1 MYSPEIFDHKKLLVR
16 YGQSETYITQDY
28 VYNYSKKRGQSNKQI
43 AIDLKIS
50 ISTVKR
56 VWMYY
61 LDTGEK
67 LLLKNGV
74 RRMKEI
80 KDYEEKIVIRA
91 YKDQRVGARRL
102 EKILDQDYG
111 IHIPHN
117 RIYRIL
123 LKNNMANENEK
134 KKKPRKKWIRYE
146 RKHSLSLLHLDW
158 HTSEYNGKEVCV
170 VMDDESR
177 KILTVGEFENEK
189 QEHVIKL
196 MDNVLKEYS
205 HIMEIREILT
215 DRGSQF
221 YANKRDK
228 NNEANN
234 NFEKYIKEKVTMHI
248 VSRPHHPSETME
260 NWRNGLICMK
270 GIDGIST
277 HMKNLWTDIIKG
289 DIMKA

>member
-1 MYSPEIFDHKKLLVR
+1 
-16 YGQSETYITQDY
+16 
-28 VYNYSKKRGQSNKQI
+28 
-43 AIDLKIS
+43 
-50 ISTVKR
+50 
-56 VWMYY
+56 MYY

-67 LLLKNGV
+67 LLLKNGG

-80 KDYEEKIVIRA
+80 KDYEEKIVIWA

-117 RIYRIL
+117 RIHKIL
-123 LKNNMANENEK
+123 LKNNMAKENEK
-134 KKKPRKKWIRYE
+134 KKRPRKKWIRYE

-170 VMDDESR
+170 VMDDASR
-177 KILTVGEFENEK
+177 KILTGGEFENEK

-234 NFEKYIKEKVTMHI
+234 NFEKYIIEKGIMHI
-248 VSRPHHPSETME
+248 VSRSHHPQTNGKLEKWFDLYERHRKDFNTFEEFVDWYNKRRYHESLDTKRYLQTPEE
-260 NWRNGLICMK
+260 AFWSRLPEESILGNFYRNLEGEI
-270 GIDGIST
+270 
-277 HMKNLWTDIIKG
+277 NVER
-289 DIMKA
+289 